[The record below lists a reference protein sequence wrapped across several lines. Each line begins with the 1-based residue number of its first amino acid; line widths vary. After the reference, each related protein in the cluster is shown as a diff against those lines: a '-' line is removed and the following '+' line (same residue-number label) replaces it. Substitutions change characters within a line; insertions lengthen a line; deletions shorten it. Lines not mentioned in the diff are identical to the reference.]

1 MDVSIRITAKREVH
15 KQRKEHTM
23 AKIVFLEGNENQKY
37 NMTVYIAKQ
46 KQELHESFSLLQAFH
61 MLLPLLNMVE
71 HGITHAEH
79 IPHALRP
86 FFLIGETNAEKLNHQ
101 LKNSDEV
108 VVSIDIEDDHVQVM
122 LEFKHD
128 VSTTLLLNY
137 QLYHNGNVELTKVG
151 GEWNAGFTN

>member
-1 MDVSIRITAKREVH
+1 
-15 KQRKEHTM
+15 M
-23 AKIVFLEGNENQKY
+23 AKIVLSDPTKNQKY
-37 NMTVYIAKQ
+37 NMTVYIARQQIKQ
-46 KQELHESFSLLQAFH
+46 HESFSLLQAFQV
-61 MLLPLLNMVE
+61 LLPLLNMVE
-71 HGITHAEH
+71 HGITEADH

-86 FFLIGETNAEKLNHQ
+86 FFLVGETDAEKLNHQ

-108 VVSIDIEDDHVQVM
+108 VVTIDIVEDHVQVM

-151 GEWNAGFTN
+151 GEWNAGFAS